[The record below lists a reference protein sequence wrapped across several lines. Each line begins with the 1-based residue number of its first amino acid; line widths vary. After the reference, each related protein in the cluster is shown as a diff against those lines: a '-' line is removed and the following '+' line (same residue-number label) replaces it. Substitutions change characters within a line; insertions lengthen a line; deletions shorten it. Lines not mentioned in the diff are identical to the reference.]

1 MVAICCP
8 DAVSHRGYDATHMSS
23 GPSLKTL
30 KILFA
35 LSGNR
40 CAAPGCENPIVAAAT
55 PFDEAAV
62 IGHIAH
68 IVARSSDG
76 PRGVREFPQAQLHD
90 ESNLILLCGH
100 HHSLVDAQNAT
111 FTVDELRSWKVLHR
125 QALEPVSSSLGTGSY
140 VSPDLVEDQYLD
152 TEIVIL
158 LRGTNLFDAPVYSYL
173 RLVGRDLKRMF
184 GDMEAGR
191 NFKPSDYGTV
201 LLAGQDMPSPEI
213 TAFMN
218 ETYDLVDVDAP
229 LAPRSVTAPI
239 GKQS

>member
-1 MVAICCP
+1 M
-8 DAVSHRGYDATHMSS
+8 
-23 GPSLKTL
+23 
-30 KILFA
+30 
-35 LSGNR
+35 
-40 CAAPGCENPIVAAAT
+40 
-55 PFDEAAV
+55 
-62 IGHIAH
+62 
-68 IVARSSDG
+68 
-76 PRGVREFPQAQLHD
+76 
-90 ESNLILLCGH
+90 
-100 HHSLVDAQNAT
+100 
-111 FTVDELRSWKVLHR
+111 
-125 QALEPVSSSLGTGSY
+125 
-140 VSPDLVEDQYLD
+140 
-152 TEIVIL
+152 
-158 LRGTNLFDAPVYSYL
+158 FDAPVYSYL